1 MSEKYY
7 TVGEIVN
14 THGIRGELK
23 IVPKTDFPDVRFER
37 GSVLHI
43 VPPQG
48 SSPVTEVKVERAR
61 PQKNVYIIKL
71 EGFDSINDVEKW
83 KGASLKISDSQ
94 LLELP
99 SDEYYYHEISG
110 CRVVTEDHV
119 ELGTVTEILAPGAND
134 VWVVTPDPGK
144 GKPFMLPVIDEVIL
158 NVDIQQKK
166 ITVHLLEG
174 LLE

>member
-7 TVGEIVN
+7 TVGDIVN

-23 IVPKTDFPDVRFER
+23 ILPKTDFPDVRFDR
-37 GSVLHI
+37 GSVLYI
-43 VPPQG
+43 VPPQA
-48 SSPVTEVKVERAR
+48 SRPVAEVKVERAR
-61 PQKNVYIIKL
+61 PQKNVYILKL

-83 KGASLKISDSQ
+83 KGASLKITDSQ

-99 SDEYYYHEISG
+99 EDEYYYHQIAG
-110 CRVVTEDHV
+110 CRVVTEDQI

-134 VWVVTPDPGK
+134 VWVVTPDAGK
-144 GKPFMLPVIDEVIL
+144 GKPFMLPVIDEVVL
-158 NVDIQQKK
+158 DVDVERKR